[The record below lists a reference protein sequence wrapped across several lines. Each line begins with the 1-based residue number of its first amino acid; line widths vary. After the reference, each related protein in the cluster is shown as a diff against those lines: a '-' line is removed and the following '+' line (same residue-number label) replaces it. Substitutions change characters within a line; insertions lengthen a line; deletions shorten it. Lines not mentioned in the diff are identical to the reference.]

1 MGTGWEI
8 VIILILILANGFF
21 AGSEI
26 AILTARRSR
35 LEQQAKRGNRRA
47 RAALSLADHPDAFL
61 PTVQVG
67 ITLVGTLA
75 SVYGG
80 ARIVEQLQAALAE
93 VPLGPVSRHSDSIA
107 LALVV
112 VAITFA
118 SLVIGEL
125 VPKRLALAG
134 PERVAALTALP
145 MRALSIIGR
154 PAVAVMSGATNTILR
169 LLGQT
174 GKPQTAVSLED
185 IEHLILTGHR
195 AGVIDLSEQRM
206 ARRALRLGD
215 RMVREIMHPR
225 MEIEAIEIN
234 TPLHRA
240 IAAVAMSGFSRLP
253 VYEEDLDHIV
263 GFIYTKDLFVQ
274 KELHYATPLRQLARP
289 ALFVPE
295 YMRLDMLLEQFREKR
310 TQMAIVVDEFGGT
323 RGLVTLEDV
332 LEELVGEIRDERREE
347 RKQEFVVRDES
358 SWLVDGGLSVHE
370 LLERI
375 GRRDLHAAVSRDVN
389 TVAGLVQSELGEIPS
404 VGDRATWNGLTFEVV
419 DMDGRRIDRLLVSI
433 KPETQEDEP
442 QTNGSE

>member
-1 MGTGWEI
+1 MGIGWEI
-8 VIILILILANGFF
+8 IIILVLILANGFF

-35 LEQQAKRGNRRA
+35 LEQQAKRGNRGA
-47 RAALSLADHPDAFL
+47 RAALTLADHPDSFL

-80 ARIVEQLQAALAE
+80 ARIVERLQGMLADASI
-93 VPLGPVSRHSDSIA
+93 PLVARHNEAIA
-107 LALVV
+107 VGMVV
-112 VAITFA
+112 LAITFV
-118 SLVIGEL
+118 SLVLGEL

-134 PERVAALTALP
+134 AERLAALTALP

-154 PAVAVMSGATNTILR
+154 PAVVVMSGATNAILR
-169 LLGQT
+169 LLGQA
-174 GKPQTAVSLED
+174 GKRQAPVSLED
-185 IEHLILTGHR
+185 IEHLILTGHH

-206 ARRALRLGD
+206 AQRALRLGD

-225 MEIEAIEIN
+225 MEIEALEAD
-234 TPLHRA
+234 TPIQRA

-263 GFIYTKDLFVQ
+263 GFVYTKDLFVQ
-274 KELHYATPLRQLARP
+274 KELHYSTPLRQLYRP

-332 LEELVGEIRDERREE
+332 LEELVGEIRDERRAE
-347 RKQEFVVRDES
+347 RKQEFVARDDG
-358 SWLVDGGLSVHE
+358 SWLVDGGLSAHDLLDRINRSE
-370 LLERI
+370 LRA
-375 GRRDLHAAVSRDVN
+375 DLSRDFS
-389 TVAGLVQSELGEIPS
+389 TVGGLVQSVLGRVPT
-404 VGDRATWNGLTFEVV
+404 VGDRTTWNGLAFEVV

-433 KPETQEDEP
+433 EPEAPQEP
-442 QTNGSE
+442 AGSDGD